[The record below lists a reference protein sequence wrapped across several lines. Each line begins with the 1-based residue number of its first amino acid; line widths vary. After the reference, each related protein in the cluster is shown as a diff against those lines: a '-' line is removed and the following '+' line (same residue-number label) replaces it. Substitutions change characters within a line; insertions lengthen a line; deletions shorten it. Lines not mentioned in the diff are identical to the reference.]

1 MFLSP
6 VTHTDIQVKSDN
18 ENSSIELTS
27 TSSIRVPLIY
37 QYRMTDYAGNIF
49 GDVKMTSNNSVV
61 KNTKYANI
69 IGIDIWSNV
78 SEEKP
83 KQYDII
89 VYSSY
94 DGTSDVTHEMNIS
107 TQQIFNTQTEM
118 TNAIK
123 TKIEQAQATT
133 SVVDIH

>member
-1 MFLSP
+1 M
-6 VTHTDIQVKSDN
+6 K
-18 ENSSIELTS
+18 
-27 TSSIRVPLIY
+27 
-37 QYRMTDYAGNIF
+37 
-49 GDVKMTSNNSVV
+49 
-61 KNTKYANI
+61 KYAI
-69 IGIDIWSNV
+69 IMAGGVGSRFWPLST
-78 SEEKP
+78 EEKP

-133 SVVDIH
+133 SVVDIR